1 MSGIESSNA
10 ILLENISKYYPGV
23 QALTEINLQVKKG
36 TIHGFLG
43 PNGAGKTTTMKIISG
58 LISPTHGK
66 VSIHGRLGYLPDVP
80 PLYRHMSVREFLAF
94 VYDIQML
101 DQQNSNDYKNQKE
114 QNLENVLVKTGLKE
128 VQDRVIEHL
137 SKGYQQRV
145 GIAEALVHNPDVII
159 LDEPTVGLDP
169 VAIKD
174 IRDLIKSL
182 KKDHTIL
189 FSTHLLHEVEILCD
203 DISIISQGKIL
214 LTGPIQK
221 IKQQFQGTFQVKAQV
236 LRFSEADAV
245 NLKKMARLDD
255 LRIEHTSEGI
265 ELYCYSS
272 LDTREE
278 ISKCL
283 VECNAGLVGF
293 SMVDTKLEDIFKLT
307 MQRKGENS

>member
-101 DQQNSNDYKNQKE
+101 DQQNSIDYKNQKE

>member
-101 DQQNSNDYKNQKE
+101 DQQNSIDYKNQKE

-128 VQDRVIEHL
+128 VQNRVIEHL

>member
-36 TIHGFLG
+36 SIHGFLG

-58 LISPTHGK
+58 LIPPTHGK

-101 DQQNSNDYKNQKE
+101 DQEVSSDYKNHKE
-114 QNLENVLVKTGLKE
+114 QNLENVLHKTGLKE

-221 IKQQFQGTFQVKAQV
+221 IKQQFQGTFQVKAEV
-236 LRFSEADAV
+236 LRFSEIDAV

-255 LRIEHTSEGI
+255 LRIEQGSEGV

-272 LDTREE
+272 LDTREA
-278 ISKCL
+278 ISKYL
-283 VECNAGLVGF
+283 VECNSGLIGF
-293 SMVDTKLEDIFKLT
+293 SMIDTKLEDIFKLT